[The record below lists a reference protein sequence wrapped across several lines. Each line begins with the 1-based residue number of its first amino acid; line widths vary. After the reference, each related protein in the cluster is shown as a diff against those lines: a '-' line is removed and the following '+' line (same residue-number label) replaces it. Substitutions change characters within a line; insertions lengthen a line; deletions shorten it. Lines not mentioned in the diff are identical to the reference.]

1 LRGCKLTCHVCYEYL
16 IRQVSWIRG
25 FLMKQHRISFACP
38 GSGVLQTATVF
49 FLLGLVFCGAVR
61 AEVVAAA
68 GEAAEIDLDYGE
80 EINETCAGC
89 HGEYGQGSID
99 GEYPRLAGMTAE
111 YIARQL
117 RNFKQRKR
125 INIPMLPYTNDRELP
140 EGDLV
145 SVAAYLASIQLPT
158 KLPPINEAEFDALKR
173 LQASKKVVNIATY
186 PGDVEAG
193 HKFYRQECASCHGQ
207 DGYGDDNK
215 DVPQLAGQYSL
226 YLLRQVENFRSGER
240 FHDDP
245 DDPEIFREYAD
256 AGIAA
261 MLAYLATLD
270 DG

>member
-1 LRGCKLTCHVCYEYL
+1 MLAA
-16 IRQVSWIRG
+16 
-25 FLMKQHRISFACP
+25 M
-38 GSGVLQTATVF
+38 VF
-49 FLLGLVFCGAVR
+49 FPLCMIFCAGAK
-61 AEVVAAA
+61 AE
-68 GEAAEIDLDYGE
+68 GETPAIDLELGE

-99 GEYPRLAGMTAE
+99 GEYPRLAGLTAE
-111 YIARQL
+111 YLTRQL

-125 INIPMLPYTNDRELP
+125 NNIPMLPYTNDRELP
-140 EGDLV
+140 EEDLV
-145 SVAAYLASIQLPT
+145 SVAAYLASIRLPT

-193 HKFYRQECASCHGQ
+193 RKFYKQECASCHGQ

-215 DVPQLAGQYSL
+215 GIPQLAGQYSL
-226 YLLRQVENFRSGER
+226 YLLKQVENIRTAER
-240 FHDDP
+240 FHDEA
-245 DDPEIFREYAD
+245 DDAEIFREYTD
-256 AGIAA
+256 AEIAA

>member
-1 LRGCKLTCHVCYEYL
+1 MTKNLL
-16 IRQVSWIRG
+16 
-25 FLMKQHRISFACP
+25 
-38 GSGVLQTATVF
+38 
-49 FLLGLVFCGAVR
+49 LLGLIFCAAAR
-61 AEVVAAA
+61 AA
-68 GEAAEIDLDYGE
+68 GETSAVDLELGE

-99 GEYPRLAGMTAE
+99 GEYPRLAGLTAG

-140 EGDLV
+140 EEDLV
-145 SVAAYLASIQLPT
+145 SIAAYLTSIKLPT

-193 HKFYRQECASCHGQ
+193 HKFYKKECASCHGS
-207 DGYGDDNK
+207 DGYGDDK
-215 DVPQLAGQYSL
+215 KHIPQLAGQYSL
-226 YLLRQVENFRSGER
+226 YLLKQVENIRTAER

-245 DDPEIFREYAD
+245 DDAEIFREYTD
-256 AGIAA
+256 AEIAA

>member
-1 LRGCKLTCHVCYEYL
+1 MYKT
-16 IRQVSWIRG
+16 I
-25 FLMKQHRISFACP
+25 KN
-38 GSGVLQTATVF
+38 
-49 FLLGLVFCGAVR
+49 LLLLCMIFCAGAK
-61 AEVVAAA
+61 AE
-68 GEAAEIDLDYGE
+68 GETPAIDLELGE

-99 GEYPRLAGMTAE
+99 GEYPRLAGLTAE

-125 INIPMLPYTNDRELP
+125 INIPMLPYSNERELP
-140 EGDLV
+140 EEDLV
-145 SVAAYLASIQLPT
+145 SIAAYLASIQLPT

-186 PGDVEAG
+186 QGDLKAG
-193 HKFYRQECASCHGQ
+193 RKFYKKECASCHGQ

-215 DVPQLAGQYSL
+215 GIPQLAGQYSL
-226 YLLRQVENFRSGER
+226 YLLKQVENIRTGER

-245 DDPEIFREYAD
+245 DDVEIFREYAD
-256 AGIAA
+256 AEIAA

>member
-1 LRGCKLTCHVCYEYL
+1 MLAA
-16 IRQVSWIRG
+16 
-25 FLMKQHRISFACP
+25 M
-38 GSGVLQTATVF
+38 VF
-49 FLLGLVFCGAVR
+49 FPLCMIFCTGAK
-61 AEVVAAA
+61 AE
-68 GEAAEIDLDYGE
+68 GETPAIDLELGE

-99 GEYPRLAGMTAE
+99 GEYPRLAGLTAE
-111 YIARQL
+111 YLTRQL

-125 INIPMLPYTNDRELP
+125 NNIPMLPYTNDRELP
-140 EGDLV
+140 EEDLV
-145 SVAAYLASIQLPT
+145 SVAAYLASIRLPT

-193 HKFYRQECASCHGQ
+193 RKFYKQECASCHGQ

-215 DVPQLAGQYSL
+215 GIPQLAGQYSL
-226 YLLRQVENFRSGER
+226 YLLKQVENIRTAER
-240 FHDDP
+240 FHDEA
-245 DDPEIFREYAD
+245 DDAEIFREYTD
-256 AGIAA
+256 AEIAA

>member
-1 LRGCKLTCHVCYEYL
+1 MNSTLQNVTAVFMLGMIVC
-16 IRQVSWIRG
+16 
-25 FLMKQHRISFACP
+25 F
-38 GSGVLQTATVF
+38 GVK
-49 FLLGLVFCGAVR
+49 
-61 AEVVAAA
+61 AEENAPVV
-68 GEAAEIDLDYGE
+68 DLELGE

-99 GEYPRLAGMTAE
+99 GEYPRLAGLTAE

-117 RNFKQRKR
+117 RNFKQRER

-140 EGDLV
+140 EEDLV
-145 SVAAYLASIQLPT
+145 SIAAYLASIQLPT

-173 LQASKKVVNIATY
+173 LQAGKKVINIATY

-193 HKFYRQECASCHGQ
+193 RKFYKKECASCHGK

-215 DVPQLAGQYSL
+215 HIPQLAGQYSR
-226 YLLRQVENFRSGER
+226 YLLKQVENIRKAER
-240 FHDDP
+240 FHDEA
-245 DDPEIFREYAD
+245 DDAEIFREYSD
-256 AGIAA
+256 DEIAA